1 MLDEAQ
7 KDLPLMTGVAA
18 DTETEVARKMIERRA
33 IGGLAL
39 HLLQEKTTVIEVTIG
54 EEVIEE
60 AIEMEL
66 EDLTVMSHQETAIVM
81 TEMTVG
87 TVIEDT
93 VSVETTEALVEIGIE
108 EMITT
113 GMMEDLTEEIEEAMT
128 GTLDKMTEIEVLQ
141 KHRRKGQGYN

>member
-1 MLDEAQ
+1 M
-7 KDLPLMTGVAA
+7 G
-18 DTETEVARKMIERRA
+18 ETEVARKMIERRA
-33 IGGLAL
+33 IGDLAL
-39 HLLQEKTTVIEVTIG
+39 HLLQEKTIVTEVTIG

-66 EDLTVMSHQETAIVM
+66 EGSTVMSHQETAIVM

-87 TVIEDT
+87 TVIEGT

-108 EMITT
+108 EMVTT

-128 GTLDKMTEIEVLQ
+128 GTLDMTTGIEVLQ

>member
-128 GTLDKMTEIEVLQ
+128 GTHDKMTEIEVLQ

>member
-1 MLDEAQ
+1 M
-7 KDLPLMTGVAA
+7 G
-18 DTETEVARKMIERRA
+18 RA
-33 IGGLAL
+33 IGDLAL
-39 HLLQEKTTVIEVTIG
+39 HLLQEKTIVIEVTIG

-87 TVIEDT
+87 TVIEGT

-108 EMITT
+108 EITT

-128 GTLDKMTEIEVLQ
+128 GTLDMMTEIEVLQ
-141 KHRRKGQGYN
+141 KHRKKGQG

>member
-128 GTLDKMTEIEVLQ
+128 GTLDMMTEIEVLQ

>member
-1 MLDEAQ
+1 M
-7 KDLPLMTGVAA
+7 G
-18 DTETEVARKMIERRA
+18 ETEVARKMIERRA
-33 IGGLAL
+33 IGDLAL
-39 HLLQEKTTVIEVTIG
+39 HLLQEKTIVTKVTIG

-87 TVIEDT
+87 TVIEGT
-93 VSVETTEALVEIGIE
+93 VSVETTEALVEIAIE

-128 GTLDKMTEIEVLQ
+128 GILDMTTEIEVLQ